1 MDMDESGLA
10 ASGRDGSDAPAV
22 AIAMPA
28 PGNGRDWTVAD
39 AARWVHARSTDSR
52 SSFFWAMRLLPKH
65 RRQAMFAVYAFCR
78 TVDDVADGAGPGPD
92 KMAVLAAWRVEVG
105 ALFQG
110 TPRHPVT
117 VAVAPAVLVFGL
129 RKEDFLAVIDGME
142 MDVAGRMVAPSLVEL
157 ELYCARAACAV
168 GRLSAP
174 IFGLHRDVGQALA
187 RSLGQALQLT
197 NVLRDLVEDAAVGRL
212 YLPREVLERHGI
224 AARQPAAVLSH
235 PALDRACAEV
245 SAMAEAH
252 FAAARALL
260 DNCPRGPARPA
271 RAMCAVYGRLLARL
285 KARGFAPELIGQP
298 IRIGRGRKFLIAL
311 GACLR

>member
-1 MDMDESGLA
+1 MDMDERGFAATGQDGTDALA
-10 ASGRDGSDAPAV
+10 V
-22 AIAMPA
+22 AMPA
-28 PGNGRDWTVAD
+28 PGDGGAWTLPD
-39 AARWVHARSTDSR
+39 AARWVHARSTASR
-52 SSFFWAMRLLPKH
+52 SSFFWAMRFLPKD
-65 RRQAMFAVYAFCR
+65 RREAMFAVYAFCR
-78 TVDDVADGAGPGPD
+78 TVDDVADGPAPAPD
-92 KMAVLAAWRVEVG
+92 KMTALAAWRVEIG

-110 TPRHPVT
+110 AACHPAT
-117 VAVAPAVLVFGL
+117 VAVAPAVPVFGL

-142 MDVAGRMVAPSLVEL
+142 MDVAGCMVAPSLDEL

-174 IFGLHRDVGQALA
+174 IFGLHRDLGEALA

-197 NVLRDLVEDAAVGRL
+197 NVLRDLAEDAAVGRL
-212 YLPREVLERHGI
+212 YLPREVLERNGI
-224 AARQPAAVLSH
+224 AARQPAAVLSD

-252 FAAARALL
+252 YATARALL
-260 DNCPRGPARPA
+260 RNCPRGPARPA

-285 KARGFAPELIGQP
+285 KARGFAPELIGHP
-298 IRIGRGRKFLIAL
+298 IRIGPGRKFLIAL